1 MTELGITQEYLLLAV
16 NDRGRFSPLNP
27 QQPICFVAAALG
39 ELTEAGCIAFTGEKV
54 GLSGPLPEELRCL
67 KPLYDFIDRPRPV
80 SLSMVLR
87 DFAPDGPKLAELA
100 EAVGESL
107 EALRL
112 AAPQRAL
119 AGRVFYLPAAG
130 EAARRLERLLF
141 RLCGEAGPAPK
152 EAALAVL
159 LLFYVSA
166 RYKHLSSMVTGSLD
180 KDNGFL
186 RFVVNDFA
194 SAYKKYGL
202 EVNTPALVQNAVSVK
217 LSGLLLIERFLNN
230 AVSLFVTLGLFG
242 TFLGLS
248 LSVSSLTELIG
259 YSNTDQWLS
268 VLDSVGEGLM
278 SALSGMGVAFYTS
291 LVGVACSILLTLLR
305 SVFSPQA
312 QREKLE
318 TQVELWLDHSVA
330 PTLPTEKAKDNA
342 DLIRQMIH
350 ALDAA
355 AESMDKTLKRSTD
368 ELKLTLAASQKPLED
383 FNRTVDSFNEGVR
396 DFSEFNYNLRGTVE
410 RMDVCIRDLVSV
422 LRSSARGLERS
433 ERQ

>member
-1 MTELGITQEYLLLAV
+1 MSGLQ
-16 NDRGRFSPLNP
+16 SMPP
-27 QQPICFVAAALG
+27 
-39 ELTEAGCIAFTGEKV
+39 V
-54 GLSGPLPEELRCL
+54 GL
-67 KPLYDFIDRPRPV
+67 IV
-80 SLSMVLR
+80 IV
-87 DFAPDGPKLAELA
+87 AI
-100 EAVGESL
+100 V
-107 EALRL
+107 AL
-112 AAPQRAL
+112 
-119 AGRVFYLPAAG
+119 F
-130 EAARRLERLLF
+130 
-141 RLCGEAGPAPK
+141 
-152 EAALAVL
+152 ALAVL

-166 RYKHLSSMVTGSLD
+166 RYKHLSAMVTGNLN

-202 EVNTPALVQNAVSVK
+202 DVNTPALVQNAVSVK

-330 PTLPTEKAKDNA
+330 STLPTEKAKDNA
-342 DLIRQMIH
+342 GLIRQRIH

-355 AESMDKTLKRSTD
+355 AESMDQTLKRSTD

-433 ERQ
+433 ERR

>member
-1 MTELGITQEYLLLAV
+1 MSGLQSL
-16 NDRGRFSPLNP
+16 PP
-27 QQPICFVAAALG
+27 
-39 ELTEAGCIAFTGEKV
+39 V
-54 GLSGPLPEELRCL
+54 GL
-67 KPLYDFIDRPRPV
+67 IVIV
-80 SLSMVLR
+80 SIV
-87 DFAPDGPKLAELA
+87 
-100 EAVGESL
+100 
-107 EALRL
+107 ALF
-112 AAPQRAL
+112 
-119 AGRVFYLPAAG
+119 V
-130 EAARRLERLLF
+130 
-141 RLCGEAGPAPK
+141 
-152 EAALAVL
+152 LAVL

-202 EVNTPALVQNAVSVK
+202 DVNAPALVQNAVSVK